1 MRVTG
6 VLWERV
12 AVGRAVRR
20 TFRRKSSGSVLLSD
34 APPLPREEQ
43 TPQAGGH
50 AGTPGRADRR
60 DPDTR
65 PAGAGDG
72 PPRAAQPHAPNP
84 SQPKDQRPRG
94 RPPRPG
100 AASSPRRARPQ
111 GAPCQAAPMLAF
123 EANQAPGPGLQ
134 PRPPRATDRK
144 TRGRPASDPGTAA
157 RAESEPTER
166 PAALL
171 PATATRRS
179 LQPPPRPPA
188 ERPRSGGPH
197 AFGSGG
203 LA

>member
-1 MRVTG
+1 MR
-6 VLWERV
+6 
-12 AVGRAVRR
+12 
-20 TFRRKSSGSVLLSD
+20 
-34 APPLPREEQ
+34 
-43 TPQAGGH
+43 H
-50 AGTPGRADRR
+50 AGRSRGCSRAKQRIEHPDVYAARR
-60 DPDTR
+60 IL
-65 PAGAGDG
+65 A
-72 PPRAAQPHAPNP
+72 HAPNP

-166 PAALL
+166 SAAPLS
-171 PATATRRS
+171 ATATRRS
-179 LQPPPRPPA
+179 LQPPPRSPA
-188 ERPRSGGPH
+188 ERLCSGGPPLIEGRLVSSPLRLRH
-197 AFGSGG
+197 EQRRCCQGPR
-203 LA
+203 